1 MKKLFVLAI
10 SALLLTG
17 CGTNASGGSVSQND
31 GSKQAQTTAVTPGTS
46 QGSQKQFSNR
56 VTLPEKVKFVSTM
69 TGLTTNYESY
79 KIGNKVM
86 LVDRDSLVYAE
97 FNPATGLFETYF
109 GSLEGGVAYWN
120 NTKIDDIKTLADV
133 YSQANQEFIVE
144 YDDNNSFLYKY
155 MKNSKTSEKKEIL
168 GVECTKYY
176 DETSKFEYWIDEDT
190 MLVYESNISG
200 FVYQITEKTSNFD
213 TFPYATP
220 NA

>member
-1 MKKLFVLAI
+1 MKKLFLLAI

-17 CGTNASGGSVSQND
+17 CGINASGGDNSQNN
-31 GSKQAQTTAVTPGTS
+31 GTNQSQTTSGTS
-46 QGSQKQFSNR
+46 GTSHGNQNQFTKR
-56 VTLPEKVKFVSTM
+56 ITLPEKVKFVSTM
-69 TGLTTNYESY
+69 TSITTNYESY

-86 LVDRDSLVYAE
+86 LVDRDSLVYSE

-109 GSLEGGVAYWN
+109 GSLEGGVPYWN
-120 NTKIDDIKTLADV
+120 NTKIDDVNNLADV
-133 YSQANQEFIVE
+133 YSQANQDFIVE

-155 MKNSKTSEKKEIL
+155 MRNSKTSDKKEIL

-176 DETSKFEYWIDEDT
+176 DETYKFEYWIDEDT
-190 MLVYESNISG
+190 MLVYESTISG
-200 FVYQITEKTSNFD
+200 FVYQITEQTSNFD